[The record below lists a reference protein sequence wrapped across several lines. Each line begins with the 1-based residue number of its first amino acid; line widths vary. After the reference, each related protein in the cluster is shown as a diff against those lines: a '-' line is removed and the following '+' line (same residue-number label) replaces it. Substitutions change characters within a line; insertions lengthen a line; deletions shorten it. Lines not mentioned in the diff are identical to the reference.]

1 MSENDLN
8 TIRAMEKYGGS
19 FVSHLG
25 QAARHADDKN
35 LQKIKD
41 AFPEYW
47 KQYEQMAKE
56 DQDNARTED

>member
-25 QAARHADDKN
+25 QAARHADTKN
-35 LQKIKD
+35 LEKIKQTFSD
-41 AFPEYW
+41 YW
-47 KQYEQMAKE
+47 KQYEEMAKE
-56 DQDNARTED
+56 DKDHARTED